1 MRWSLD
7 RGFTELIETR
17 QQERVEILI
26 KGLTEYYDKSGSW
39 EPLAGIKR
47 QWIQLLLKSN
57 LSV

>member
-26 KGLTEYYDKSGSW
+26 KGLTEY
-39 EPLAGIKR
+39 
-47 QWIQLLLKSN
+47 
-57 LSV
+57 